1 MHANRSRR
9 EVETP
14 APAIEDQYF
23 IILIVPDDP
32 LAEDAHEPE
41 LPVGNDRM
49 THGNG
54 TGVLFFPHDPPQTL
68 TYSFPQTPRLRVIYT
83 CRWLATTLRLEAAVK
98 SQGVS
103 ELTRPHLDGVRMT
116 VAESEAQSVVNAST
130 VFTFEQRGNVVSA
143 RYRGGEVVD
152 GYLIGHLEGWL
163 LHFRY
168 VQADRSG
175 RLDSGVSEGVLDRL
189 ADGRLRLIEHYQW
202 LTRPE
207 RGTNTFEE
215 IGLVP

>member
-1 MHANRSRR
+1 
-9 EVETP
+9 
-14 APAIEDQYF
+14 
-23 IILIVPDDP
+23 
-32 LAEDAHEPE
+32 
-41 LPVGNDRM
+41 
-49 THGNG
+49 
-54 TGVLFFPHDPPQTL
+54 
-68 TYSFPQTPRLRVIYT
+68 
-83 CRWLATTLRLEAAVK
+83 
-98 SQGVS
+98 
-103 ELTRPHLDGVRMT
+103 MT